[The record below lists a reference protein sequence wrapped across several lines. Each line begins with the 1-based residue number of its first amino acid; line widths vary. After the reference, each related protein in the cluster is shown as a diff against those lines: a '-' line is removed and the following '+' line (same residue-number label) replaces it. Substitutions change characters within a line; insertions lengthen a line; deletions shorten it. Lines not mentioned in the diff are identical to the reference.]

1 MEYMPTQ
8 KYFDINQP
16 DVSRNFSKI
25 LFDMIDKKTDDYE
38 QIIILCIGTD
48 RCTGDSFGPLVGYK
62 LSNIFNENVAIY
74 GTLDEPVH
82 AKNLEKNIQHIYDN
96 YSKPLVVAID
106 ACLGSMEHIGF
117 LTIVDG
123 PIKPGIGVN
132 KELPEIGDISITGIV
147 NFSGFMEFMV
157 LQNTR
162 LSLVMKMAELTANG
176 IRSAIWRRNLHN
188 KSALL
193 V

>member
-1 MEYMPTQ
+1 MEQAPEQ
-8 KYFDINQP
+8 QYFDVNQQ
-16 DVSRNFSKI
+16 DSLRKFSKI
-25 LFDMIDKKTDDYE
+25 FYEMINRKADNYE
-38 QIIILCIGTD
+38 QIVILCIGTD

-62 LSNIFNENVAIY
+62 LSSVTNENIILY
-74 GTLDEPVH
+74 GTLDNPVH
-82 AKNLEKNIQHIYDN
+82 AKNLEEIIENIYET

-106 ACLGSMEHIGF
+106 ACLGRNEHIGYI
-117 LTIVDG
+117 TIVEG

-147 NFSGFMEFMV
+147 NFSGFMEFVV

-162 LSLVMKMAELTANG
+162 LSLVMRMADLTADG
-176 IRSAIWRRNLHN
+176 IRNAMWRHN
-188 KSALL
+188 IKGKKALF